1 MTSFHRDILLKSIW
15 MSSARHDA
23 WISSSCSMVR
33 AGATITMG
41 DGSVFVVRRWGKT
54 RNFGKNSPWFPGF
67 LTVFLRVE
75 DPFKCCKVPGI
86 VDCGGARVP
95 CGREKSHKAGSPET

>member
-41 DGSVFVVRRWGKT
+41 DGSVFVGRVGEDT
-54 RNFGKNSPWFPGF
+54 ELGACS
-67 LTVFLRVE
+67 LRVAA
-75 DPFKCCKVPGI
+75 D
-86 VDCGGARVP
+86 AT
-95 CGREKSHKAGSPET
+95 SHKAGSPET

>member
-54 RNFGKNSPWFPGF
+54 RNLKSG
-67 LTVFLRVE
+67 E
-75 DPFKCCKVPGI
+75 
-86 VDCGGARVP
+86 ARVWP
-95 CGREKSHKAGSPET
+95 RTRHPIKQAHLRPDASAGRHDDTKG

>member
-33 AGATITMG
+33 AGATITMATERL
-41 DGSVFVVRRWGKT
+41 VVGLRWGKT
-54 RNFGKNSPWFPGF
+54 RNFGKKNHPGSPGF
-67 LTVFLRVE
+67 
-75 DPFKCCKVPGI
+75 
-86 VDCGGARVP
+86 
-95 CGREKSHKAGSPET
+95 

>member
-41 DGSVFVVRRWGKT
+41 DGSVFVVRVG
-54 RNFGKNSPWFPGF
+54 
-67 LTVFLRVE
+67 E
-75 DPFKCCKVPGI
+75 DTEHV
-86 VDCGGARVP
+86 ARLA
-95 CGREKSHKAGSPET
+95 CGRGRDIP

>member
-41 DGSVFVVRRWGKT
+41 DGSVFVG
-54 RNFGKNSPWFPGF
+54 
-67 LTVFLRVE
+67 RVGE
-75 DPFKCCKVPGI
+75 DTELET
-86 VDCGGARVP
+86 CGEARVWP
-95 CGREKSHKAGSPET
+95 RTRHPIKQAHLRPDASAGRHDDTKG

>member
-41 DGSVFVVRRWGKT
+41 DGSVFVGRRWGKT
-54 RNFGKNSPWFPGF
+54 RNLKLWRGS
-67 LTVFLRVE
+67 RVAA
-75 DPFKCCKVPGI
+75 D
-86 VDCGGARVP
+86 AT
-95 CGREKSHKAGSPET
+95 SHKAGSPET

>member
-41 DGSVFVVRRWGKT
+41 DGSVFVVRVGEDTELELWRG
-54 RNFGKNSPWFPGF
+54 S
-67 LTVFLRVE
+67 RVAA
-75 DPFKCCKVPGI
+75 D
-86 VDCGGARVP
+86 AT
-95 CGREKSHKAGSPET
+95 SHKAGSPET

>member
-41 DGSVFVVRRWGKT
+41 DGSVFVGLGV
-54 RNFGKNSPWFPGF
+54 
-67 LTVFLRVE
+67 
-75 DPFKCCKVPGI
+75 
-86 VDCGGARVP
+86 
-95 CGREKSHKAGSPET
+95 GRHGT

>member
-41 DGSVFVVRRWGKT
+41 DGSVFVVR
-54 RNFGKNSPWFPGF
+54 
-67 LTVFLRVE
+67 
-75 DPFKCCKVPGI
+75 
-86 VDCGGARVP
+86 GG
-95 CGREKSHKAGSPET
+95 GRHGT